1 VKAARNHLIAVVHR
15 ITLTSEPAIMPVPT
29 CGRTAR
35 LLACAALLAPT
46 GLAGQRP
53 ANPVEAAIVRA
64 VDADAP
70 AGLSLLR
77 RLVEVNSGSMN
88 FDGVRAVGAILRAQF
103 DSLGLATRWVDGA
116 PFNRAGHLVAEHP
129 GSGPGLLLIGHLDT
143 VFEPDHPFQAWQQ
156 FGDTAA
162 KGPGVT
168 DMKGGDVIIVQA
180 LKALRAAGQLDGMNI
195 TVVMTGDEESSGDP
209 LGAARAALVEAAQRA
224 EIAIGFEDGDGD
236 PKTAVVARRGASSW
250 VLRTTGNAAHSS
262 QVFKPAV
269 GYGAIF
275 EVARILEAF
284 RTELS
289 GEPLLTFNPG
299 VALGG
304 TSVVFDLENDR
315 GTGFGKTNV
324 VAAEMTVRG
333 DMRTIT
339 PEQLRRAQSA
349 MRAIV
354 ARHLPGTSATIT
366 FEDGYPPLAP
376 TDGNYRLL
384 ALYDQVSRDLGFG
397 PVAAVD
403 PGAAGAADVSFTAG
417 HVAMAID
424 GLGLSGTGGHTAE
437 ETADLGMLPVMT
449 KRAAVLLYRLSRGA
463 LTP

>member
-1 VKAARNHLIAVVHR
+1 MRLARSVHPR
-15 ITLTSEPAIMPVPT
+15 HA
-29 CGRTAR
+29 TA
-35 LLACAALLAPT
+35 LLACCLAAPLGAQSPPD
-46 GLAGQRP
+46 R
-53 ANPVEAAIVRA
+53 VEQAIVRA
-64 VDADAP
+64 VDANNAE
-70 AGLSLLR
+70 GVRLLR
-77 RLVEVNSGSMN
+77 QLVEINSGSMN
-88 FDGVRAVGAILRAQF
+88 FAGVRAVGAVLRAQF
-103 DSLGLATRWVDGA
+103 DSLGFQTRWVDGA
-116 PFNRAGHLVAEHP
+116 PFNRAGHLVAEHRGP
-129 GSGPGLLLIGHLDT
+129 GPGLLLIGHLDT

-180 LKALRAAGQLDGMNI
+180 LKALRAAGALERMNV

-209 LGAARAALVEAAQRA
+209 LSLARAALIEAAVKA
-224 EIAIGFEDGDGD
+224 DIAIGFEDGDGD
-236 PKTAVVARRGASSW
+236 PRTAVVARRSSSSW
-250 VLRTTGNAAHSS
+250 VLQATGTAAHSS

-275 EVARILEAF
+275 EVARILDAF
-284 RTELS
+284 RSELA
-289 GEPLLTFNPG
+289 GEELLTFNPG

-304 TSVVFDLENDR
+304 TSVSFDLENDR
-315 GTGFGKTNV
+315 GTGAGKTSV

-333 DMRTIT
+333 DIRTIT
-339 PEQLRRAQSA
+339 PEQLARAQSA

-366 FEDGYPPLAP
+366 FEEGYPPLAP
-376 TDGNYRLL
+376 TEGNYRLL
-384 ALYDQVSRDLGFG
+384 AMYDQVSRNLGFG

-437 ETADLGMLPVMT
+437 ETADLRMLPVVT
-449 KRAAVLLYRLSRGA
+449 KRAAVLLYRLSRA
-463 LTP
+463 PMVP

>member
-1 VKAARNHLIAVVHR
+1 MRL
-15 ITLTSEPAIMPVPT
+15 P
-29 CGRTAR
+29 RTANP
-35 LLACAALLAPT
+35 LAFTIVLACCLAAPLRAQAP
-46 GLAGQRP
+46 ADRIEQ
-53 ANPVEAAIVRA
+53 AIVRA
-64 VDADAP
+64 VDANNTRAVQ
-70 AGLSLLR
+70 LLR
-77 RLVEVNSGSMN
+77 ELVAINSGSMN
-88 FDGVRAVGAILRAQF
+88 FAGVRAVGAILRAQF
-103 DSLGLATRWVDGA
+103 DSLGFTTRWVDGT

-129 GSGPGLLLIGHLDT
+129 GPGPGLLLIGHLDT

-168 DMKGGDVIIVQA
+168 DMKGGDVIIVHA
-180 LKALRAAGQLDGMNI
+180 LKALRAAGQLERMNV

-209 LGAARAALVEAAQRA
+209 LSAARAALVEAAVEA
-224 EIAIGFEDGDGD
+224 EIAVGFEDGDGD
-236 PKTAVVARRGASSW
+236 PKTAVVARRSSSSW
-250 VLRTTGNAAHSS
+250 VLQATGTAAHSS

-275 EVARILEAF
+275 EVARILDAF
-284 RTELS
+284 RTELA
-289 GEPLLTFNPG
+289 GEELLTFNPG

-304 TSVVFDLENDR
+304 TTVSFDLENDR

-333 DMRTIT
+333 DIRTIT
-339 PEQLRRAQSA
+339 PEQLNRAQDA
-349 MRAIV
+349 MRSIV

-366 FEDGYPPLAP
+366 FEEGYPPLAP
-376 TDGNYRLL
+376 TEGNYRLL
-384 ALYDQVSRDLGFG
+384 AMYDQVSRDLGFG

-417 HVAMAID
+417 HVQMAID

-437 ETADLGMLPVMT
+437 ETADLRMLPLVT
-449 KRAAVLLYRLSRGA
+449 KRAAVLLYRLSRA
-463 LTP
+463 TLTP

>member
-1 VKAARNHLIAVVHR
+1 MSTRSMTFGGLHTGTPTTLGQVALSLAAVLFTTA
-15 ITLTSEPAIMPVPT
+15 PAP
-29 CGRTAR
+29 
-35 LLACAALLAPT
+35 LLAQSPPD
-46 GLAGQRP
+46 R
-53 ANPVEAAIVRA
+53 VEQAIVRA
-64 VDADAP
+64 VDANNAE
-70 AGLSLLR
+70 GVRLLR
-77 RLVEVNSGSMN
+77 QLVEINSGSMN
-88 FDGVRAVGAILRAQF
+88 FAGVRAVGAVLRAQF
-103 DSLGLATRWVDGA
+103 DSLGFQTRWVDGA
-116 PFNRAGHLVAEHP
+116 PFNRAGHLVAEHRGP
-129 GSGPGLLLIGHLDT
+129 GPGLLLIGHLDT

-180 LKALRAAGQLDGMNI
+180 LKALRAAGALERMNV

-209 LGAARAALVEAAQRA
+209 LSLARAALIEAAVKA
-224 EIAIGFEDGDGD
+224 DIAIGFEDGDGD
-236 PKTAVVARRGASSW
+236 PRTAVVARRSSSSW
-250 VLRTTGNAAHSS
+250 VLQATGTAAHSS

-275 EVARILEAF
+275 EVARILDAF
-284 RTELS
+284 RSELA
-289 GEPLLTFNPG
+289 GEELLTFNPG

-304 TSVVFDLENDR
+304 TSVSFDLENDR
-315 GTGFGKTNV
+315 GTGAGKTNV

-333 DMRTIT
+333 DIRTIT
-339 PEQLRRAQSA
+339 PEQLARAQSA

-366 FEDGYPPLAP
+366 FEEGYPPLAP
-376 TDGNYRLL
+376 TEGNYRLL
-384 ALYDQVSRDLGFG
+384 AMYDQVSRNLGFG

-437 ETADLGMLPVMT
+437 ETADLRMLPVVT
-449 KRAAVLLYRLSRGA
+449 KRAAVLLYRLSRA
-463 LTP
+463 PMVP